1 MRFTLSDLRQQMPR
15 QPFAVATAVVL
26 GLLCGC
32 TSRTPQAS
40 PDNSAPVQAT
50 AEIGLVLEV
59 KGDWL
64 LKGLEQQGPI
74 KLGDNLPAG
83 AVVSRTANSPAD
95 SMILVSQCTGELL
108 KIAESPFPL
117 PKRVDS
123 GPFNRVWL
131 LVSKRYH
138 SELISAQSRG
148 SEESQKL
155 RDAVVRFQDG
165 ELHLASV
172 FEAMPPALY
181 RLRLEPIQGLVG
193 AEATK
198 PIRLDSYEWS
208 PSARPTLKVEALPP
222 GAYELHAS
230 EIDSSNPETTGLSVL
245 VVICPPPRYDQIAK
259 DFHAAGE
266 LVASWGEA
274 SSPDV
279 TRRFLQTTLAAL
291 ADEELLSGPP
301 K

>member
-1 MRFTLSDLRQQMPR
+1 MYFALSDLRKQMPR
-15 QPFAVATAVVL
+15 QPFAVVTAVVL

-32 TSRTPQAS
+32 TPRTPQAS
-40 PDNSAPVQAT
+40 PDNSAPVPA
-50 AEIGLVLEV
+50 AADIGFVLEV

-64 LKGLEQQGPI
+64 LKGLERQVPI
-74 KLGDNLPAG
+74 KLGDSLPAG
-83 AVVSRTANSPAD
+83 AAVSRAANSPKD
-95 SMILVSQCTGELL
+95 SKILVSLCTGELL
-108 KIAESPFPL
+108 TITEDREL
-117 PKRVDS
+117 PKRVDT
-123 GPFNRVWL
+123 GPVNRVWL

-193 AEATK
+193 VEATK
-198 PIRLDSYEWS
+198 PIRLNSYEWS
-208 PSARPTLKVEALPP
+208 ATARTTLKAEALPP
-222 GAYELHAS
+222 GAYELHVS
-230 EIDSSNPETTGLSVL
+230 KIDSSNPETTGLMVL
-245 VVICPPPRYDQIAK
+245 VVICSPPRYDQIAR
-259 DFHAAGE
+259 DFLAAGE
-266 LVASWGEA
+266 LVASWGEV

-291 ADEELLSGPP
+291 ADEELLSSPT